1 MSRSAIDQANRA
13 AVDWLL
19 KLESSTPG
27 DAVQQ
32 AFAHWLAQSGEHAAA
47 WQRVNAVLSQ
57 PLQQLQ
63 GAGQLQ
69 AASRALRSLPSPARR
84 KVLGGGLAL
93 LVLGGGAA
101 GLVNRVLPLGQV
113 LADLDTATGQRKSMT
128 LADGSRIHLNAR
140 SAVDIRF
147 DAGQRRIVLREG
159 TVQVEVAADPAR
171 PFIVES
177 REGRVQALGT
187 RFMVSR
193 NDLGSL
199 VSVQQHSVLLSTPQ
213 GRQQRVEAGEAFAF
227 NAQGIERQ
235 APSLRTRVDWL
246 DGRIDVRNE
255 PLGELIE
262 LLRPY
267 RSGLLRI
274 SPQAARVRVY
284 GVFPLDDSDQ
294 VLLSLGETLPIQV
307 TRYGFWLTRIELR

>member
-1 MSRSAIDQANRA
+1 MSRTASEQANRA

-19 KLESSTPG
+19 KLESSSQG

-63 GAGQLQ
+63 SSEQLQ

-113 LADLDTATGQRKSMT
+113 LADLDTATGQRQSMT
-128 LADGSRIHLNAR
+128 LADGSRLHLNAR

-159 TVQVEVAADPAR
+159 TVQIDVAADPAR

-199 VSVQQHSVLLSTPQ
+199 VSVQQHSVLLTTAQ

-227 NAQGIERQ
+227 GAQGIERQ

-274 SPQAARVRVY
+274 SPEAARVRVY

-294 VLLSLGETLPIQV
+294 VLRSLSETLPIQV

>member
-1 MSRSAIDQANRA
+1 MSRTASDQANRA

-19 KLESSTPG
+19 KLESSSQG

-63 GAGQLQ
+63 SSEQLQ

-113 LADLDTATGQRKSMT
+113 LAG
-128 LADGSRIHLNAR
+128 GSRLHLNAR

-159 TVQVEVAADPAR
+159 TVQVDVAADPAR

-199 VSVQQHSVLLSTPQ
+199 VSVQQHSVLLTTAQ

-227 NAQGIERQ
+227 GAQGIERQ

-246 DGRIDVRNE
+246 DGCIDVRNE

-274 SPQAARVRVY
+274 SPEAARVRVY

-294 VLLSLGETLPIQV
+294 VLRSLGETLPIQV

>member
-1 MSRSAIDQANRA
+1 MI
-13 AVDWLL
+13 
-19 KLESSTPG
+19 
-27 DAVQQ
+27 
-32 AFAHWLAQSGEHAAA
+32 
-47 WQRVNAVLSQ
+47 
-57 PLQQLQ
+57 
-63 GAGQLQ
+63 
-69 AASRALRSLPSPARR
+69 
-84 KVLGGGLAL
+84 
-93 LVLGGGAA
+93 
-101 GLVNRVLPLGQV
+101 
-113 LADLDTATGQRKSMT
+113 
-128 LADGSRIHLNAR
+128 LADGSRLHLNAR

-159 TVQVEVAADPAR
+159 TVQVDVAADPAR

-199 VSVQQHSVLLSTPQ
+199 VSVQQHSVLLTTAQ

-227 NAQGIERQ
+227 GAQGIERQ

-246 DGRIDVRNE
+246 DGCIDVRNE

-274 SPQAARVRVY
+274 SPEAARVRVY

-294 VLLSLGETLPIQV
+294 VLRSLGETLPIQV

>member
-1 MSRSAIDQANRA
+1 MSRIAIDQANRD

-19 KLESSTPG
+19 KLESSKPG

-32 AFAHWLAQSGEHAAA
+32 AFARWLAQSGEHAAA

-63 GAGQLQ
+63 SAEQVQ
-69 AASRALRSLPSPARR
+69 AASRALRSLPSPGRR

-171 PFIVES
+171 PFIVDS
-177 REGRVQALGT
+177 DGGQVQALGT

-199 VSVQQHSVLLSTPQ
+199 VSVQQHSVLLTTRQ

-227 NAQGIERQ
+227 NGQGIERQ

-246 DGRIDVRNE
+246 DGRINVRNE

-274 SPQAARVRVY
+274 SPEAARIRVY

-294 VLLSLGETLPIQV
+294 VLQSLGETLPIQV
-307 TRYGFWLTRIELR
+307 TRYGFWLTHIELR